1 MLYFQIVNGEKMDT
15 SNKLVNG
22 ELNRKV
28 DSIKADTLKR
38 KRNLGL
44 LDYEME
50 RRCRE
55 EQLATVLKA
64 LKTVEAKLR
73 NEQLIIRR
81 QLCEKD
87 AVINRQM
94 CTIRSKKRKLGDTT
108 SDGDDEKIGE
118 TAQLCPKCRKNYYHL
133 DTKSTWTQTLT
144 VEDDTNGGK

>member
-1 MLYFQIVNGEKMDT
+1 MEING
-15 SNKLVNG
+15 SAGG
-22 ELNRKV
+22 EQLKKTA
-28 DSIKADTLKR
+28 DAIKADTLKR

-55 EQLATVLKA
+55 EQLATVLRA

-73 NEQLIIRR
+73 NEQQIIRR

-94 CTIRSKKRKLGDTT
+94 CTIRSMKRKLGDVVD
-108 SDGDDEKIGE
+108 DGDDKIGE
-118 TAQLCPKCRKNYYHL
+118 TAQMCPKCRKNYYHV
-133 DTKSTWTQTLT
+133 DMKSSWTQTLA
-144 VEDDTNGGK
+144 VDDDTNGGKLNFF